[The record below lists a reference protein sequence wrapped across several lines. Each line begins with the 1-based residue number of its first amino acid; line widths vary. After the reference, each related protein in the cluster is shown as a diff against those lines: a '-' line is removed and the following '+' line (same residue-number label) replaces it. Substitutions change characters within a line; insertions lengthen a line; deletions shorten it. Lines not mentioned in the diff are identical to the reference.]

1 MKLFFSY
8 ARSDRER
15 ADSLAQRLRQAGNE
29 VWLDSELTG
38 GQAWWDKILD
48 QVRRCDALVIIVSWA
63 SIKSQACT
71 YERVYAT
78 QLGKAVLPVAV
89 EQIRAEVLPPDIGR
103 LQVIDYS
110 QPSETAAFELIGS
123 VMNLPPPPQLPDPL
137 PEPPSIPISYLAS
150 IANYLSRPD
159 LTRDEQFAM
168 VGNLESALGSADL
181 SDRALARQLLAE
193 MNGRTDLF
201 AAVDKRIAILLKN
214 TLQATE
220 TSESAESA
228 ESAAGTP
235 SAPSAGTGYRWRDP
249 LKPETSTDAEER
261 GSKSSRSETGRTKRE
276 WQPSAK
282 SQWYPS
288 AQKSQPQPSTQQWQS
303 PPPQK
308 PQPSTQQWQSP
319 PPQKPQPSTQQ
330 WQSPPPQKPQPS
342 TQQWQ
347 APPPQSPPPQP
358 PPSPQPPVVPVS
370 QVILAISPHW
380 AMAVW
385 SVIFWWPVGI
395 FAVISA
401 ARVKPSVADGNLAAA
416 QKASSRVKVLF
427 WISLILA
434 IITYVAVL
442 VASTNNQY
450 QY

>member
-1 MKLFFSY
+1 MGTCRTGTLGGRVKLFFSY

-228 ESAAGTP
+228 AGTP

-288 AQKSQPQPSTQQWQS
+288 AQKSQ
-303 PPPQK
+303 
-308 PQPSTQQWQSP
+308 
-319 PPQKPQPSTQQ
+319 PQPSTQQ